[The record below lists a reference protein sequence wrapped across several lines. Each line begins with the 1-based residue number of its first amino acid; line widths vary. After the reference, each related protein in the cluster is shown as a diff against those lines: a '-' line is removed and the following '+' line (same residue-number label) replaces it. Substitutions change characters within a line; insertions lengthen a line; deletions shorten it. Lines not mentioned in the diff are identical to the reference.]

1 MTGNF
6 LYFILFKLKANLIVA
21 TMDHTGYFLISDSF
35 VGGRFL
41 DIEMKLIFSFS

>member
-6 LYFILFKLKANLIVA
+6 LCFILFKLKANLIVA
-21 TMDHTGYFLISDSF
+21 AMDDAGYFLISNSS
-35 VGGRFL
+35 VGGRFQ